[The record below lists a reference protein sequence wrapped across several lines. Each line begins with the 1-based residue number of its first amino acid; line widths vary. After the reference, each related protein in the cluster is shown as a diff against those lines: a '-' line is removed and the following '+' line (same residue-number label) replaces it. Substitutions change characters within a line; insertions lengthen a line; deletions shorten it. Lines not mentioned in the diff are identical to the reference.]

1 LRLRQILVNLLSN
14 AIKFTQAGS
23 VTLEVMQKDG
33 YTLFLVSDT
42 GIGMS
47 ETQLGQLFQP
57 FQQAD
62 SSTTRRYGGTGLG
75 LVISRRLA
83 NMMGGEISVSS
94 IQGRGS
100 VFTLK
105 LPLQTTEPA
114 ILEDVQQVLSA
125 QRLATLNILATEDV
139 EVNRIILE
147 DILVHEGARVVFAV
161 NGQQAID
168 LIKESG
174 AKHFDV
180 VLMDIQMP
188 VMDGHEATRQIRVFA
203 PDLPVIGLTAYALAE
218 ERDKC
223 LASGMRDHVTK
234 PIDTDVLVA
243 AILHCVRGVGH
254 GSVVTGANAPVCDSM
269 IDWAALSARF
279 KGRMSFVRKLAQT
292 VIDTH
297 AAAPEQLRRLAK
309 NGDFAEL
316 AMLAHSL
323 KGLTGNLAATAAQ
336 ALAAATEKE
345 AKAKSSAAFD
355 HARWLA
361 DNVDLIIKELSV
373 FIRSES

>member
-1 LRLRQILVNLLSN
+1 
-14 AIKFTQAGS
+14 
-23 VTLEVMQKDG
+23 MQQDG
-33 YTLFLVSDT
+33 YTRFQVTDT

-47 ETQLGQLFQP
+47 EAQLGQLFQP

-62 SSTTRRYGGTGLG
+62 SSTTRLFGGTGLG

-83 NMMGGEISVSS
+83 NMMGGDISVSS
-94 IQGRGS
+94 TQGRGS
-100 VFTLK
+100 IFTLK

-114 ILEDVQQVLSA
+114 VAEDVRKAMSSE
-125 QRLATLNILATEDV
+125 RLTALNILATEDV

-168 LIKESG
+168 LIKESVSN
-174 AKHFDV
+174 AFDI

-188 VMDGHEATRQIRVFA
+188 VMDGHEATRHIRAFA

-218 ERDKC
+218 EREKC

-243 AILHCVRGVGH
+243 AILHCVRGAEMVH
-254 GSVVTGANAPVCDSM
+254 RVAGANAPVCDSM
-269 IDWAALSARF
+269 IDWATLSARF
-279 KGRMSFVRKLAQT
+279 KGRMGFVRKLAQT

-297 AAAPEQLRRLAK
+297 AAAPEQLRRLAQ
-309 NGDFAEL
+309 NGDFEEL
-316 AMLAHSL
+316 ALLAHSL

-345 AKAKSSAAFD
+345 AKAKSVAVFD

-361 DNVDLIIKELSV
+361 DNIDLIIKELDA
-373 FIRSES
+373 FMRSES

>member
-1 LRLRQILVNLLSN
+1 
-14 AIKFTQAGS
+14 
-23 VTLEVMQKDG
+23 
-33 YTLFLVSDT
+33 
-42 GIGMS
+42 
-47 ETQLGQLFQP
+47 
-57 FQQAD
+57 
-62 SSTTRRYGGTGLG
+62 
-75 LVISRRLA
+75 
-83 NMMGGEISVSS
+83 MMGGEISVSS

-114 ILEDVQQVLSA
+114 VREDVQKAMSSE
-125 QRLATLNILATEDV
+125 RLAALNILATEDV

-168 LIKESG
+168 LIQESG
-174 AKHFDV
+174 AEHFDV

-234 PIDTDVLVA
+234 PIDTDVLVG
-243 AILHCVRGVGH
+243 AILHCVRGVGG
-254 GSVVTGANAPVCDSM
+254 GSVVTGTNAQVCDRM
-269 IDWAALSARF
+269 IDWATLSARF

-297 AAAPEQLRRLAK
+297 AGASEQLRAIAK

-345 AKAKSSAAFD
+345 AKANSAAAFD

-361 DNVDLIIKELSV
+361 DNIDLIIKELDV